1 MSIRKTLLVTN
12 LALILVLGFSLAK
25 ALFWNY
31 LPHKTFAQDPATDN
45 KNLSSEPAPSLRPS
59 QVNYDDI
66 LRRNLF
72 NNADSSAQ
80 ALVSPSGPRS
90 QINTHNDWNLN
101 LILQG
106 TIAGPPSVARAIIED
121 PATKQISHYKIGA
134 TIAGARLLAIDENSV
149 VFSCRGRK
157 KVLNINTQTSPPQAE
172 PKNDNQNSRVSAT
185 TALPVKNSQSR
196 AQMRNEIVEDFLN
209 HASIDTYLVKGQPD
223 GLLIRDLDKVKA
235 KDFLGLKNN
244 DVIRMINGQKLTSKQ
259 KAFQVFKKAR
269 TQTNLEIEYLRD
281 NKPNT
286 LSFSMD

>member
-31 LPHKTFAQDPATDN
+31 LPHKTLAQDPSTDN
-45 KNLSSEPAPSLRPS
+45 KNLSGDSTPSLRPS
-59 QVNYDDI
+59 QLNYDDI

-72 NNADSSAQ
+72 AAADSSAQ
-80 ALVSPSGPRS
+80 ALASPSGHQSP
-90 QINTHNDWNLN
+90 INTQDDWDLN

-121 PATKQISHYKIGA
+121 PATKQTSHYKIGT
-134 TIAGARLLAIDENSV
+134 TIAGARLLAIEEDSV
-149 VFSCRGRK
+149 IFSCRGRK
-157 KVLNINTQTSPPQAE
+157 KVLHINTQTSPTKAI
-172 PKNDNQNSRVSAT
+172 PKTDSQSAKASASA
-185 TALPVKNSQSR
+185 ALPVKKSQGP
-196 AQMRNEIVEDFLN
+196 AQLRNEIVEDFLN
-209 HASIDTYLVKGQPD
+209 NASIDTYLIKGQPE

-269 TQTNLEIEYLRD
+269 TQPNLEIEYLRD
-281 NKPNT
+281 DKPNT
-286 LSFSMD
+286 LSFSLD